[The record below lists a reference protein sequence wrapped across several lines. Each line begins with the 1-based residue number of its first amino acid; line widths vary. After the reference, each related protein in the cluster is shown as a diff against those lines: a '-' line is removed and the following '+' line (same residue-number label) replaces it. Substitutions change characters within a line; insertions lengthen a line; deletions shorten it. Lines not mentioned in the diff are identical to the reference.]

1 MEWISRVL
9 QPVFTS
15 RKISKGLK
23 ITETKLSLVNQQS
36 VVYESKC
43 NSCDANFKGYKNRHL
58 HLRIEE
64 HKYSVIG
71 KHLKDEHNQRPNNLH
86 EQFAILKK
94 CRGKFECL
102 IWWDVFNK
110 EKETDSEQSKT
121 PFQRNCLFNCVHS
134 FVSLHLIFILIKFHT
149 FLPL

>member
-1 MEWISRVL
+1 MYYNQFSQVG
-9 QPVFTS
+9 
-15 RKISKGLK
+15 K
-23 ITETKLSLVNQQS
+23 SLVNQQS

-43 NSCDANFKGYKNRHL
+43 NSCDANFIGYKNRHL

-94 CRGKFECL
+94 CRGKFERL
-102 IWWDVFNK
+102 I
-110 EKETDSEQSKT
+110 
-121 PFQRNCLFNCVHS
+121 
-134 FVSLHLIFILIKFHT
+134 
-149 FLPL
+149 